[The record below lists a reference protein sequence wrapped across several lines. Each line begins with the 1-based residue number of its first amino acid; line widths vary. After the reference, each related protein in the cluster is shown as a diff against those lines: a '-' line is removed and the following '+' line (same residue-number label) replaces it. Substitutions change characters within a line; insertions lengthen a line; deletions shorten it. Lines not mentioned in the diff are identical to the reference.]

1 MAAAVALSKEPPNAT
16 EIEFELDD
24 FGKDDLEEND
34 FRRSES
40 MSSERPRALSV
51 SDVLSQHIM
60 ERDGMASP
68 IIRAFTRSAI
78 NRWRGNAEK
87 KITRRLMEVKAERKK
102 RDAESKELT
111 RLVARTVPLDV
122 LARDWL
128 NDNEISSDVRV
139 YLVENLMPT
148 LILGVEKLLNEVEK
162 RDLADSEGFCPD
174 FNPIDYLAQFLMRN
188 NPRYSNFAEAS
199 PYAKGLRK
207 VVEDLKKE
215 VFSMENNKLA
225 KLKADAK
232 KRREAREKEENERNR
247 EKRRRSIALEEQFP
261 EWTADWNGVLPLS
274 VVQNVLKSFEE
285 VATNLPDEIR
295 KGAAFLIPLETTD
308 STDKMVNLQQFKE
321 YVRPYAGNLS
331 KEAFNAFIE
340 HLTRCAAHY
349 RIATV
354 KEAMRLTLRN
364 LFLSCDMKNSGHVD
378 RKRILDIMSSFYDN
392 AVEAVRSSLQNP
404 RKWPVLEIEETTDE
418 DEDEEPKGKQDTG
431 TGTDDQPKIQ
441 VEQADP
447 EEIPPKEDPN
457 EPEQVS
463 EEPQEGEKERLE
475 ETPAEEDTAQ
485 KPTEE
490 DEKPQEAEEGE
501 EQTIEKAKE
510 QTGDGNGDEQIEG
523 EEDDNQDELQDNAVE
538 KENIKEKLLDNEE
551 EDRKLLESIP
561 DEIDDQMSDQEDT
574 ETSASTLPR
583 PRSATEGS
591 AFDENSLNQ
600 PQFIHLLEK
609 FLGNTP
615 IKQVFDDLVR
625 FVRASYVETDDERM
639 ARINKARLE
648 ARSAKRRRQVDQ
660 LYELWDVNASGYL
673 ELDEIQVVLNKW
685 RVDGIDNFKQALKV
699 FGEVDNTLNK
709 RTFRECI
716 DAIIK
721 SFPEEDVFDSL
732 IHFLTT
738 SVERSF
744 EERRRGDA
752 RKRWMTMIDAAAQ
765 TGGAQLDPVY
775 RAVYHVLFKDADEH
789 GKGKI
794 LSSSVSM
801 LENNDDPSQMHR
813 GETILRYMSSTVDDI
828 PYVVGKVL
836 YRDMKTISWAA
847 VDSGKPIHVPK
858 VSTHSGVTM
867 WNPTRRE
874 EGGDGSFIALP
885 LKDHERRV
893 IGILGIDTLADPH
906 KPVFI
911 THEINFFQG
920 VAKAL
925 SQAIQFVDIRRKT
938 LRVAESAV
946 SWILRRSPNVQNV
959 NVYLVEPGL
968 KPSDG
973 LVLRRMRTLAHNGFS
988 QHYTSPPRLD
998 RRDNLFRDYLFKC
1011 VESSETITADA
1022 YGERHMAFPLR
1033 DGEGRA
1039 VAVVDISIGELRALP
1054 PHENKEIQRM
1064 LKLLAKA
1071 HREVAREITSGAAEK
1086 HIVLEVEKEYED
1098 ARIDVLFDRL
1108 MLLDLREN
1116 VGRLDARAFAE
1127 IKSYKDPPKVIHDIL
1142 KAVLGIFH
1150 PDLEKQDKF
1159 NEWSMC
1165 KQMVNP
1171 DLVRLI
1177 TSYDPT
1183 ARANTVSVD
1192 AKSLA
1197 GKLQDVPQGAVAKHG
1212 SLPAQYL
1219 FNWAFVCLSLIE
1231 HTEKMCETRPG
1242 KVVSPQAKSEVVTDV
1257 GKGRPSPQETWTR
1270 SDTTE

>member
-1 MAAAVALSKEPPNAT
+1 MAAAIMLSNEPLNTT
-16 EIEFELDD
+16 EIEFEV
-24 FGKDDLEEND
+24 DDLGGEADQED
-34 FRRSES
+34 ILPRSES
-40 MSSERPRALSV
+40 MSPENFEGRSRALSV
-51 SDVLSQHIM
+51 SDVIHQQI

-68 IIRAFTRSAI
+68 IVRAFTRSAI
-78 NRWRGNAEK
+78 NRWRTNVEK

-122 LARDWL
+122 LAKDWL
-128 NDNEISSDVRV
+128 NDNDLTSDVRV
-139 YLVENLMPT
+139 YMVENLLPT

-188 NPRYSNFAEAS
+188 NPKYSNFAEAS
-199 PYAKGLRK
+199 PYAKGIRK

-215 VFSMENNKLA
+215 VFSMEDNKLA

-232 KRREAREKEENERNR
+232 KRREAREKEEHQKTMEN
-247 EKRRRSIALEEQFP
+247 RRRSIAVEEQFP

-285 VATNLPDEIR
+285 VAANLPEEIR
-295 KGAAFLIPLETTD
+295 KGASFLIPLEPTD
-308 STDKMVNLQQFKE
+308 SSGKMVNMQQFKD
-321 YVRPYAGNLS
+321 YIRPYGGNLS

-349 RIATV
+349 RAATV

-364 LFLSCDMKNSGHVD
+364 LFLSCDMKNAGHVD
-378 RKRILDIMSSFYDN
+378 RKRILDILASFYDN
-392 AVEAVRSSLQNP
+392 AVEALRNSLQNP
-404 RKWPVLEIEETTDE
+404 RKWPVLEIEETS
-418 DEDEEPKGKQDTG
+418 DEDEEFNQKQDAG
-431 TGTDDQPKIQ
+431 TGTDEEQKPQ
-441 VEQADP
+441 TEQAEPD
-447 EEIPPKEDPN
+447 ENVKQENTEQ
-457 EPEQVS
+457 PEQTS
-463 EEPQEGEKERLE
+463 EEPQGDGNEKTEETVAEEETAQEPKEGEEMPAETKGGEENQYIEKAEDQPGDGGDGKGDDQDEVLDEEAEKERIK
-475 ETPAEEDTAQ
+475 Q
-485 KPTEE
+485 KL
-490 DEKPQEAEEGE
+490 
-501 EQTIEKAKE
+501 I
-510 QTGDGNGDEQIEG
+510 
-523 EEDDNQDELQDNAVE
+523 DD
-538 KENIKEKLLDNEE
+538 EE

-583 PRSATEGS
+583 PKSVTEGS

-609 FLGNTP
+609 FLGDTP

-625 FVRASYVETDDERM
+625 FVRASYVETDDERI

-648 ARSAKRRRQVDQ
+648 ARSAKRRRQVDL

-673 ELDEIQVVLNKW
+673 ELEEIQVVLNKW
-685 RVDGIDNFKQALKV
+685 RSDGIDNFKEALKV
-699 FGEVDNTLNK
+699 FGQVDSTLNK
-709 RTFRECI
+709 RTFRDCI
-716 DAIIK
+716 DAIVK
-721 SFPEEDVFDSL
+721 SFPDEDVFESL

-752 RKRWMTMIDAAAQ
+752 RKKWMTMIDAAAQ

-789 GKGKI
+789 GRGKL
-794 LSSSVSM
+794 LSSSVCM
-801 LENNDDPSQMHR
+801 LENNDDPNQIHR
-813 GETILRYMSSTVDDI
+813 GETVLRYVSCTMDDI
-828 PYVVGKVL
+828 PYVLGKVL
-836 YRDMKTISWAA
+836 YRDMKTVSWNA

-867 WNPTRRE
+867 WNPSRRE

-911 THEINFFQG
+911 THEISFFQG

-968 KPSDG
+968 KPTDS
-973 LVLRRMRTLAHNGFS
+973 LVLRRMMTLAHNGVS
-988 QHYTSPPRLD
+988 QHYTNPPRLD

-1033 DGEGRA
+1033 DGEGKA
-1039 VAVVDISIGELRALP
+1039 VAVVDISIGELKALP

-1071 HREVAREITSGAAEK
+1071 HREVAREISGAADK
-1086 HIVLEVEKEYED
+1086 TIVLEVEKEYED

-1142 KAVLGIFH
+1142 KAVLGIFYT
-1150 PDLEKQDKF
+1150 DRQQQEKF

-1165 KQMVNP
+1165 KQTVNP

-1183 ARANTVSVD
+1183 AKANSIGVD

-1197 GKLQDVPQGAVAKHG
+1197 AKLQNVPQGAVAKHG

-1231 HTEKMCETRPG
+1231 HTEKMSETRPG
-1242 KVVSPQAKSEVVTDV
+1242 KVVSPQAKSDVMTDM
-1257 GKGRPSPQETWTR
+1257 GKGGRPSPQNTWTR
-1270 SDTTE
+1270 SEVTE

>member
-1 MAAAVALSKEPPNAT
+1 MLFYLLRENGTV
-16 EIEFELDD
+16 LDC
-24 FGKDDLEEND
+24 
-34 FRRSES
+34 
-40 MSSERPRALSV
+40 
-51 SDVLSQHIM
+51 
-60 ERDGMASP
+60 
-68 IIRAFTRSAI
+68 
-78 NRWRGNAEK
+78 
-87 KITRRLMEVKAERKK
+87 
-102 RDAESKELT
+102 
-111 RLVARTVPLDV
+111 
-122 LARDWL
+122 
-128 NDNEISSDVRV
+128 
-139 YLVENLMPT
+139 
-148 LILGVEKLLNEVEK
+148 
-162 RDLADSEGFCPD
+162 EG
-174 FNPIDYLAQFLMRN
+174 
-188 NPRYSNFAEAS
+188 
-199 PYAKGLRK
+199 
-207 VVEDLKKE
+207 
-215 VFSMENNKLA
+215 
-225 KLKADAK
+225 
-232 KRREAREKEENERNR
+232 
-247 EKRRRSIALEEQFP
+247 
-261 EWTADWNGVLPLS
+261 
-274 VVQNVLKSFEE
+274 
-285 VATNLPDEIR
+285 
-295 KGAAFLIPLETTD
+295 
-308 STDKMVNLQQFKE
+308 
-321 YVRPYAGNLS
+321 
-331 KEAFNAFIE
+331 
-340 HLTRCAAHY
+340 
-349 RIATV
+349 
-354 KEAMRLTLRN
+354 
-364 LFLSCDMKNSGHVD
+364 
-378 RKRILDIMSSFYDN
+378 
-392 AVEAVRSSLQNP
+392 
-404 RKWPVLEIEETTDE
+404 PVLEIEETTDE
-418 DEDEEPKGKQDTG
+418 DEDEKAKGKKGTG
-431 TGTDDQPKIQ
+431 TGIDEEAKIQ
-441 VEQADP
+441 EEQAET
-447 EEIPPKEDPN
+447 EENGQNEN
-457 EPEQVS
+457 ASEPEQS
-463 EEPQEGEKERLE
+463 LGDAKEEG
-475 ETPAEEDTAQ
+475 TPAEEDAAQ

-490 DEKPQEAEEGE
+490 NEKAQEAEEGE
-501 EQTIEKAKE
+501 EQNIDKAKE
-510 QTGDGNGDEQIEG
+510 KAGDGNDYEQIEG
-523 EEDDNQDELQDNAVE
+523 EKDDNQDKLQDSEVE
-538 KENIKEKLLDNEE
+538 KENIKQKLLDNEE

-685 RVDGIDNFKQALKV
+685 RSDGIDNFKEALKV

-716 DAIIK
+716 DAIVK

-775 RAVYHVLFKDADEH
+775 RAVYHVLFKDADEY

-813 GETILRYMSSTVDDI
+813 GETVLRYVSSTVDDI

-836 YRDMKTISWAA
+836 YRDMKTVSWTA

-858 VSTHSGVTM
+858 VSTHSGVTL

-911 THEINFFQG
+911 THEISFFQG

-959 NVYLVEPGL
+959 NVYLVEPGF

-973 LVLRRMRTLAHNGFS
+973 LVLRRMMTLAHNGVS

-1086 HIVLEVEKEYED
+1086 NIVLEVEKEYED

-1150 PDLEKQDKF
+1150 TDMEKQDKF

-1183 ARANTVSVD
+1183 ARANTVNVD

-1197 GKLQDVPQGAVAKHG
+1197 GKLQGVPQGAVAKHG

-1257 GKGRPSPQETWTR
+1257 GKGRPSPQDTWTR
-1270 SDTTE
+1270 LETTA